1 MKNQNIFGTKS
12 NNKKMPK
19 KELLRFMKKVDYK
32 LYDTFS
38 FATVFF
44 NHICFILRVFP
55 LMIF

>member
-19 KELLRFMKKVDYK
+19 KELLRFMKKVDYM

-38 FATVFF
+38 FATVF
-44 NHICFILRVFP
+44 
-55 LMIF
+55 